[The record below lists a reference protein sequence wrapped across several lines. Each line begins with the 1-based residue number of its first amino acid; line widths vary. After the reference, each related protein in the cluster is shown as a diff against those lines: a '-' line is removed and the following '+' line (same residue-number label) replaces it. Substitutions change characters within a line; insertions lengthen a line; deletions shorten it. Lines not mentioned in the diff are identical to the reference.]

1 MNYRGWDP
9 TRVFAPSFDNLAV
22 SMEGNVSLAQMG
34 DLAFVDSPERP
45 SVRAFFEQWST
56 QSLILNGLWVP
67 SVSHAECLKRVMTG
81 SNDATAAD
89 WPILLAQAATER
101 YGLPHILIRGPVFP
115 GRYGAMST
123 RIGSGE
129 GIARILDGSLVT
141 TGDQPE
147 PPLGEDPNTL
157 IQRFIRSRN
166 SAYIQRH
173 LTSTERRQ
181 ARNYEESIQRAEY
194 LRQISKNIEWSTD
207 GSLGSQVQLAT
218 QLLSLGVCRCLTLAL
233 ESDDWDSHSDND
245 RKQSYLFESL
255 FSALSDLM
263 IQLEERPGSQA
274 PTLAEETVVVV
285 LSEMGRTPAMNSGK
299 GKDHWSHT
307 SALLIGP
314 GLTGGRSI
322 GGFDDYYYSKPLDFA
337 TGALSEQGR
346 VMEGAHLGALLLQ
359 LGDVDPV
366 EFTANSEVL
375 EGVLA

>member
-1 MNYRGWDP
+1 
-9 TRVFAPSFDNLAV
+9 
-22 SMEGNVSLAQMG
+22 
-34 DLAFVDSPERP
+34 
-45 SVRAFFEQWST
+45 
-56 QSLILNGLWVP
+56 
-67 SVSHAECLKRVMTG
+67 
-81 SNDATAAD
+81 
-89 WPILLAQAATER
+89 
-101 YGLPHILIRGPVFP
+101 
-115 GRYGAMST
+115 
-123 RIGSGE
+123 
-129 GIARILDGSLVT
+129 
-141 TGDQPE
+141 
-147 PPLGEDPNTL
+147 
-157 IQRFIRSRN
+157 
-166 SAYIQRH
+166 
-173 LTSTERRQ
+173 
-181 ARNYEESIQRAEY
+181 